1 MSGVGPHACALAR
14 GRGISR
20 PLRSHVGPYAG
31 RKLVEKVAGKATM
44 SRERAIDSSPF
55 LALRVPLDP
64 SHFSHFS
71 QHLRMEKV
79 ARSVPRRITSPMI
92 LRVFL
97 TRDAPRNDGPG
108 QAGE

>member
-31 RKLVEKVAGKATM
+31 CKLVEKVMGKATM
-44 SRERAIDSSPF
+44 FRERVIDSSPSLALHTSLDLPHSLLF
-55 LALRVPLDP
+55 LAV
-64 SHFSHFS
+64 S
-71 QHLRMEKV
+71 QMTKA
-79 ARSVPRRITSPMI
+79 ARLAPRRIMGIMI

-97 TRDAPRNDGPG
+97 I
-108 QAGE
+108 

>member
-55 LALRVPLDP
+55 LALRTPLDP
-64 SHFSHFS
+64 PHFSSISRNISDGKSCPIGSPKDHEPHDSSRVFD
-71 QHLRMEKV
+71 
-79 ARSVPRRITSPMI
+79 PRRPS
-92 LRVFL
+92 
-97 TRDAPRNDGPG
+97 
-108 QAGE
+108 Q